1 MRDAAIEVERLTK
14 RYRAEHPSQAPVLA
28 VDGVSF
34 RVDVGEVF
42 GFLGPNGAGKTTT
55 VHILTTLIRGSGG
68 RASVLGEDVA
78 RKPLAVRRAIGIV
91 PEVSNVYEEYSAWD
105 NLIFTARLY
114 GVGRVVREER
124 AQELLT
130 RFDLWDRRA
139 SRTAGFSKG
148 MKRRLCI
155 AMGLMHDP
163 RVLFLDEPTS
173 GLDVQS
179 SIAIRDTIRRLK
191 AGGTTIFLTT
201 HNMDEAARVC
211 DRVAVI
217 HRGRL
222 AAVDTPLNL
231 AAAASSLVTIEVF
244 FERDGDWAA
253 ELSRVPSVTEV
264 VREGERWK
272 LRTAVPS
279 QVIPAVVDWSR
290 AQGLAI
296 SALNTVSPSLE
307 EVFVQL
313 TSARCREEGDG

>member
-1 MRDAAIEVERLTK
+1 
-14 RYRAEHPSQAPVLA
+14 
-28 VDGVSF
+28 
-34 RVDVGEVF
+34 
-42 GFLGPNGAGKTTT
+42 
-55 VHILTTLIRGSGG
+55 
-68 RASVLGEDVA
+68 
-78 RKPLAVRRAIGIV
+78 
-91 PEVSNVYEEYSAWD
+91 
-105 NLIFTARLY
+105 
-114 GVGRVVREER
+114 
-124 AQELLT
+124 
-130 RFDLWDRRA
+130 
-139 SRTAGFSKG
+139 
-148 MKRRLCI
+148 
-155 AMGLMHDP
+155 MGLMHDP

>member
-1 MRDAAIEVERLTK
+1 
-14 RYRAEHPSQAPVLA
+14 
-28 VDGVSF
+28 
-34 RVDVGEVF
+34 VGEVF

-55 VHILTTLIRGSGG
+55 VHILTTLIRASGG
-68 RASVLGEDVA
+68 RASVLGEDVE
-78 RKPLAVRRAIGIV
+78 RNPLAVRRVIGIV
-91 PEVSNVYEEYSAWD
+91 PEVSNIYEEYSAWD

-114 GVGRVVREER
+114 GLGRVVREER

-155 AMGLMHDP
+155 AMGLMHGP

-179 SIAIRDTIRRLK
+179 SIAIRDTITRLK
-191 AGGTTIFLTT
+191 AGGTTVFLTT

-211 DRVAVI
+211 DHVAVI

-222 AAVDTPLNL
+222 AAVDTPQNL
-231 AAAASSLVTIEVF
+231 GAAASSLITVEVF
-244 FERDGDWAA
+244 FERDGDWATGLA
-253 ELSRVPSVTEV
+253 GLPSVTEV
-264 VREGERWK
+264 VREGKRWK
-272 LRTAVPS
+272 LRTAAPS
-279 QVIPAVVDWSR
+279 QLISAVVDWSR
-290 AQGLAI
+290 AQGLTI
-296 SALNTVSPSLE
+296 SALNTVSPTLE

-313 TSARCREEGDG
+313 TSAQRSEESDW